1 MEGLFSNGFVWGA
14 AAIVIVLQ
22 LLAIWL
28 SPLARVLRT
37 VPPTAMDWGIIGL
50 TVLAPVVIVE
60 TTKFIARRRA
70 SET

>member
-1 MEGLFSNGFVWGA
+1 MA
-14 AAIVIVLQ
+14 ADCAASVVVLQ
-22 LLAIWL
+22 LLAAWWSL
-28 SPLARVLRT
+28 LTHVLQT

-60 TTKFIARRRA
+60 TRKFIARRRA